1 MVDRSATSELAQ
13 LRSVAAF
20 YELLTRCGKYLPEES
35 SKYVTEKQL
44 ILVQKGQIFALE
56 QEQVVF
62 RICVK
67 PPSKELLV

>member
-20 YELLTRCGKYLPEES
+20 YELLTRCGKYLPDES